1 MSHDHRRH
9 LPSGRRSLDHVAM
22 RVVDRDAFT
31 EELLEA
37 FELRVI
43 ERTERFTLIGPDFE
57 HGKITLLDAETASPP
72 EAQQLV
78 SLVFAEHPDAD
89 DATPRVLSNG
99 VVVTFQS
106 TADLGEAGQLIP
118 RHSLVGVVL
127 RSTDPERA
135 GSDFANEQGMHVRSE
150 APDVVTVEVGAGA
163 SDGLIT
169 LLRTAGEPT
178 AGPDPLDHLGV
189 LVEDAIAWRDA
200 LGADGGVIDRWV
212 EAPHSRAVFVPGPD
226 GVTVEF
232 VEQLA
237 PMGV

>member
-1 MSHDHRRH
+1 MPNHRT
-9 LPSGRRSLDHVAM
+9 LPAGRRSLDHVAM

-57 HGKITLLDAETASPP
+57 HGKITLLDAEPGPRP

-78 SLVFAEHPDAD
+78 SLVFAEQPDAI

-99 VVVTFQS
+99 VVVTLQS
-106 TADLGEAGQLIP
+106 TDDLGDSGGHLP

-127 RSTDPERA
+127 RSEDPERA
-135 GSDFANEQGMHVRSE
+135 GANFAAQQGMHVRSE
-150 APDVVTVEVGAGA
+150 ARDVVTVEVGAGA
-163 SDGLIT
+163 GDGLIT
-169 LLRTAGEPT
+169 LLRAGGEPVM
-178 AGPDPLDHLGV
+178 GPDPLDHLGV
-189 LVEDAIAWRDA
+189 LVDDAAAWRDA

-226 GVTVEF
+226 GVIVEF